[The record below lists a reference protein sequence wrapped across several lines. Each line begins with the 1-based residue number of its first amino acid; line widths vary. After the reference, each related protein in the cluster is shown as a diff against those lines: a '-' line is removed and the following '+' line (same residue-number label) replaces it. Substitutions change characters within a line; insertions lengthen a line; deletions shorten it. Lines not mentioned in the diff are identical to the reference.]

1 MLWNTYK
8 DIMPVEDIM
17 SLCYYITAITSTRK
31 NDTLLPLGLRD
42 AIMQKGRFR
51 GVVMDMDYV
60 SRLFKEFK
68 AGALTLDEALDK
80 LKILP
85 YEDLEFAKLDHHRL
99 LRQGFAEVVFCQG
112 KTVEQVQVIMERLAE
127 YNNHSILA
135 TRATKQMYDAVKQ
148 VVTDARYHEL
158 ARLITVERQKPPVDK
173 ERFILVM
180 SAGTSDIPVAEEAA
194 ITAEMMGN
202 EVKRVYDVG
211 VAGIHRLLDQHQLIE
226 QANVLVVVAGME
238 GALASVVGGL
248 AAKPVIAVP
257 TSIGYGASFGG
268 LAALLSML
276 NSCAAG
282 VAVVNIDNGF
292 GAGRMA
298 SMINHMR

>member
-1 MLWNTYK
+1 M
-8 DIMPVEDIM
+8 DI
-17 SLCYYITAITSTRK
+17 
-31 NDTLLPLGLRD
+31 
-42 AIMQKGRFR
+42 
-51 GVVMDMDYV
+51 DYV

-68 AGALTLDEALDK
+68 AGDLTLDEALDK

-112 KTVEQVQVIMERLAE
+112 KTLEQVQAIMERLAE
-127 YNNHSILA
+127 YNHSILA

-238 GALASVVGGL
+238 GALASVIGGL